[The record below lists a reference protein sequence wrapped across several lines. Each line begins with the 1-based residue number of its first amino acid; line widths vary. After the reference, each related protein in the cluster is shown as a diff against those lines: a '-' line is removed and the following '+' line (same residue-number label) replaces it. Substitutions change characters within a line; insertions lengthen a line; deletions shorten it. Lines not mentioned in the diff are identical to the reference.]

1 MTNPKIIRSVT
12 LAIGAACFFPAAAG
26 VAATVDATVAAACAL
41 SGWPGDPDPAGPNIR
56 AAPRA
61 NAEVIGRVPPE
72 SNGYAAEFEI
82 AGSSNGWFLING
94 VKFRDYDVW

>member
-41 SGWPGDPDPAGPNIR
+41 SGWSGDPDPDGLNIR

-61 NAEVIGRVPPE
+61 NAEIIGRVPPE

-82 AGSSNGWFLING
+82 AGSSNGWFLINS